1 MFQEWDSVQEM
12 QETELDKEWQAVM
25 GADTTM
31 EYLIQN
37 DKLLVSLGG
46 SFTMESETTELTAI
60 RKQCKNVIQKYSW
73 EMVFAEDEAEFYEL
87 LLKMQNEVKG
97 LDYDTILEFDM
108 KNAKAREA
116 QRRSFIAEYDN
127 SPN

>member
-1 MFQEWDSVQEM
+1 
-12 QETELDKEWQAVM
+12 
-25 GADTTM
+25 
-31 EYLIQN
+31 
-37 DKLLVSLGG
+37 
-46 SFTMESETTELTAI
+46 MESETIELTAI

-108 KNAKAREA
+108 ENAKAREA
-116 QRRSFIAEYDN
+116 QRRSIIAEYEN
-127 SPN
+127 RPN